1 MCFQPRIFR
10 LIKFTLELEGKI
22 FVGSPRG
29 EGRPKVVSFLFFG
42 VMTRTHTKSIQ
53 VKDGCYSAHTRS
65 NLFPEKNLRKTF
77 RTLIQTVFFCCEYV
91 DS

>member
-42 VMTRTHTKSIQ
+42 VMTRTHTKSMQ

-65 NLFPEKNLRKTF
+65 NLFPEKIKEKLFARLSK
-77 RTLIQTVFFCCEYV
+77 RYFFV
-91 DS
+91 VNM